1 MNCLCCGKAL
11 KVNCSEPERK
21 NQWHNHCVKKFFG
34 TEKLPTLEVTEEQ
47 LVQALLQEYDVT
59 EDKAR
64 DSVNAFVTKLKENG
78 FLA

>member
-11 KVNCSEPERK
+11 KTNCSEPEQK

-47 LVQALLQEYDVT
+47 LEQLANECSFLLSAEGRMNDR
-59 EDKAR
+59 AR
-64 DSVNAFVTKLKENG
+64 
-78 FLA
+78 